1 MIVAS
6 YADIAININTD
17 FVKYYNDFYNILI
30 KVTNQTIS
38 TDENDEDYIDYIISI
53 REAILETLPPVIT
66 AMYEANKYKELL
78 ECLGVIVPF
87 MQNLWNQTEYRTKT
101 IVAGLIGLLGFVI
114 YCLTFL
120 FSKNFNISFYAV
132 ILSKILYLF

>member
-38 TDENDEDYIDYIISI
+38 TDEDDEDYIDYIISI

-114 YCLTFL
+114 YC
-120 FSKNFNISFYAV
+120 FNIF
-132 ILSKILYLF
+132 I